1 MGIII
6 GMRCISKLKAFQQH
20 LIFKW
25 AKITPSIHPSTSLH
39 RKTCFG
45 HHYPSQQSVCAII
58 GGALRCP
65 TPHLEDKKKKKNKKK
80 KKKKKK
86 KKFAVKR
93 PSHMVPTIT
102 MPRSHWRKP
111 DLTGESPRCRQQLGV
126 KATDILECYRLA
138 VSQLGVKATPWI
150 AGC

>member
-1 MGIII
+1 MGAYIII

-65 TPHLEDKKKKKNKKK
+65 TPHLEDRKKKNKKK
-80 KKKKKK
+80 NIYISLQLNDP
-86 KKFAVKR
+86 VW
-93 PSHMVPTIT
+93 
-102 MPRSHWRKP
+102 RSSMEYQCRK
-111 DLTGESPRCRQQLGV
+111 LRN
-126 KATDILECYRLA
+126 
-138 VSQLGVKATPWI
+138 
-150 AGC
+150 